1 MKLPCFTPTSWHAAI
16 CLGRQLPLKGWHPG
30 SCCKMWAS
38 DFPILTWRSW
48 WQESGQPEDNNSR
61 RGYWGEG
68 VIKVLCCQSGT
79 AWIPPTWDPSRKCP
93 APAVDNLM
101 LWESPT
107 SDCGLS
113 SSTWW
118 SLGSTSNGK
127 WERKGNSAQW
137 NNPPCLQ
144 SLTKGTWE
152 YRLHLV
158 HCRSLAFLF
167 WVWMAPETGLW
178 C

>member
-1 MKLPCFTPTSWHAAI
+1 MTSRFTLQDVNIRFSHPDLVLLMTGVRAAR
-16 CLGRQLPLKGWHPG
+16 GQQLHH
-30 SCCKMWAS
+30 
-38 DFPILTWRSW
+38 
-48 WQESGQPEDNNSR
+48 
-61 RGYWGEG
+61 GYWGEG
-68 VIKVLCCQSGT
+68 VIKVICCQSGT
-79 AWIPPTWDPSRKCP
+79 ACIPPTWDPSRKCP

-107 SDCGLS
+107 SDRGSS

-127 WERKGNSAQW
+127 WERKGNSAKW

-144 SLTKGTWE
+144 SLTKGTWQ

-167 WVWMAPETGLW
+167 WVWMAPKTSLW